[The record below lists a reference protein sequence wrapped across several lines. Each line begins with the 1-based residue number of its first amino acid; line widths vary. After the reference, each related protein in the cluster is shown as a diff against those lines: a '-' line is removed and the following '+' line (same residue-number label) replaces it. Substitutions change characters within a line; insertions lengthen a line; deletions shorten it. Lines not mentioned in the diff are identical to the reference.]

1 MTVNEL
7 FSILIPILGIIL
19 LIILIIIGVQLVGI
33 VGRARKLIE
42 RVDNYSDVATWIN
55 IIRRLPKKKS
65 KES

>member
-7 FSILIPILGIIL
+7 FSILIPLLGIIL
-19 LIILIIIGVQLVGI
+19 LVILIVIGVQLVGI

-42 RVDNYSDVATWIN
+42 RVDNYSDVATWVN